1 MDATNQVEQ
10 PLRGVKRGRPAK
22 VSEVVQ
28 TVSAELP
35 EQTLAL
41 RIWNGQSPDLPVS
54 DRVERIVNALK
65 AQGLGCDVVLPDVT
79 ADRYLKAAL

>member
-28 TVSAELP
+28 AAELP